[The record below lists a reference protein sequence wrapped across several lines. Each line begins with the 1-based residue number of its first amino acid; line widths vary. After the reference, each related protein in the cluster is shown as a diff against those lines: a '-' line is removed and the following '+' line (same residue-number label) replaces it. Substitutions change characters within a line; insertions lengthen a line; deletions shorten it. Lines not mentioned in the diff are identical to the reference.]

1 LIHSDLLEIET
12 AFVIRTRKTL
22 PFLAPAPDYYE
33 YYEKDPAPYI
43 EQAERYLVMLTG
55 DATPGPTARPGG
67 IGIKFCER
75 KPVLQRQIGAV
86 LDPHQSL
93 LRGADHKDTAEGFSG
108 KSAEFRRIV
117 SI

>member
-55 DATPGPTARPGG
+55 DGMCSGG
-67 IGIKFCER
+67 WK
-75 KPVLQRQIGAV
+75 KTVLMV
-86 LDPHQSL
+86 
-93 LRGADHKDTAEGFSG
+93 
-108 KSAEFRRIV
+108 
-117 SI
+117 